1 MGWLNGYVGAIT
13 GGSTGIGRAVVARYL
28 HEGARGIVVLDRDV
42 ASLADLRDEHCNRLV
57 TIQGDVRDYQSHERM
72 IAAAVDIFGGLDVLV
87 GNAGVFDFH
96 RPLQSYSAETLAA
109 TFDEIFSVNLR
120 GYLYA
125 AMAAREPLFKSR
137 GSMIF
142 TASVA
147 GLYAGGGGIL
157 YTSSKHAIVGA
168 IRQLAAEFAPNVRV
182 NGVGPGGTLTN
193 LSGTAALGHANR
205 SVADKRDEAE
215 ARISAAAPL
224 RFAQR
229 PEDHAGLYVLLAS
242 RENSRATTGEVLMSD
257 GGIGIRPL

>member
-13 GGSTGIGRAVVARYL
+13 GGSTGIGRAVAVRYL
-28 HEGARGIVVLDRDV
+28 AEGAKGVVVLDRDV
-42 ASLADLRDEHCNRLV
+42 ASLADLHNQHSDRL
-57 TIQGDVRDYQSHERM
+57 IALQGDVRDYQSHERM
-72 IAAAVDIFGGLDVLV
+72 IAAAVDTFGGLDVLV
-87 GNAGVFDFH
+87 GNAGIFDFH
-96 RPLQSYSAETLAA
+96 RPLRSYSPETLAA
-109 TFDEIFSVNLR
+109 TFDEIFSINLR

-125 AMAAREPLFKSR
+125 AMAAREALIKSR

-147 GLYAGGGGIL
+147 GLHAGGGGIL
-157 YTSSKHAIVGA
+157 YTSSKHAIVGT
-168 IRQLAAEFAPNVRV
+168 IRQLAAEFAPDVRV

-193 LSGTAALGHANR
+193 LSGATALGHANR
-205 SVADKRDEAE
+205 SVADKREEAE
-215 ARISAAAPL
+215 ARISAAVPL
-224 RFAQR
+224 RFAQQ

>member
-13 GGSTGIGRAVVARYL
+13 GGSTGIGRAVAARYL
-28 HEGARGIVVLDRDV
+28 AEGAKGVVVLDRDV
-42 ASLADLRDEHCNRLV
+42 TPLADLRDQYGDRV
-57 TIQGDVRDYQSHERM
+57 ITVQGDVRDYQSHERM
-72 IAAAVDIFGGLDVLV
+72 VAAAIEAFGGLDVLV
-87 GNAGVFDFH
+87 GNAGIFDFH
-96 RPLQSYSAETLAA
+96 RPLRGYSPDLLAS
-109 TFDEIFSVNLR
+109 TFEEIFNVNLR

-125 AMAAREPLFKSR
+125 AMAARDPLLKTQ

-142 TASVA
+142 TTSVA
-147 GLYAGGGGIL
+147 GLHAGGGGIL

-205 SVADKRDEAE
+205 SVADKREEAE
-215 ARISAAAPL
+215 ARISAAVPL
-224 RFAQR
+224 RFAQQ

-242 RENSRATTGEVLMSD
+242 RENSRAMTGEVLMSD